1 MPWGATMMNT
11 TSSTPT
17 IRTLTSDEIVT
28 VAISWIE
35 PSRRAPT
42 TGPYQVAVPPI
53 IGMAIA
59 LTAITRLKADNGS
72 T

>member
-1 MPWGATMMNT
+1 MPWGATMTNS

-17 IRTLTSDEIVT
+17 ISTFISEEMVT

-35 PSRRAPT
+35 PSSRAPT

-53 IGMAIA
+53 IGIAIA